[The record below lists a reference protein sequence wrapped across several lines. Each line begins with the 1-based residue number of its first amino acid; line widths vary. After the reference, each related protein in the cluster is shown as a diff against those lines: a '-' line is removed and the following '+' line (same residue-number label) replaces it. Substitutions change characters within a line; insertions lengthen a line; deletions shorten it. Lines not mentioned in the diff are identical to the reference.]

1 MPARGRETADGAFLS
16 VSGHPTT
23 LPRENGVG
31 ETLRALQAQALP
43 CGIVPDANWPG
54 MYRVQLADGTL
65 SHMLNLTRARDLLCI
80 MEGTA

>member
-1 MPARGRETADGAFLS
+1 
-16 VSGHPTT
+16 
-23 LPRENGVG
+23 
-31 ETLRALQAQALP
+31 
-43 CGIVPDANWPG
+43 